1 MVVAIICIISFVMII
16 AITIGIQMI
25 LSCIPYL
32 PHDYQL
38 IKERLLKGIAL
49 FLIPCIIIMWGMCS
63 IF

>member
-38 IKERLLKGIAL
+38 IKERLLKGIVL
-49 FLIPCIIIMWGMCS
+49 FLIPCIIIIWGMYS